1 MIVKVWLVIA
11 EAMDQNIVALQAADG
26 VFNQDS
32 DGTQSL
38 ILRYTFFPNDK
49 NLFVAN
55 SHIIV
60 PGTLYGRCDLIILLL
75 SCDNN

>member
-1 MIVKVWLVIA
+1 MIA

-38 ILRYTFFPNDK
+38 IF
-49 NLFVAN
+49 
-55 SHIIV
+55 
-60 PGTLYGRCDLIILLL
+60 GLLL
-75 SCDNN
+75 IGQRCVGIFLAFARLLMRDLDDIAYVIGENALVA